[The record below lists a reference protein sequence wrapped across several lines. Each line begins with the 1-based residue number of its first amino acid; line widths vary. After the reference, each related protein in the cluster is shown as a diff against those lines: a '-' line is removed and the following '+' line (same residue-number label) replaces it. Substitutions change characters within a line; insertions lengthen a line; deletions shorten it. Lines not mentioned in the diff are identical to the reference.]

1 MTHSYDWHR
10 KDALL
15 RAKVAGARHLIA
27 RTAPRDSQA
36 ERARR
41 QAALMA
47 ATEALRVHQ
56 MNRPQQE
63 NDRE

>member
-1 MTHSYDWHR
+1 MTHPYDWQR

-15 RAKVAGARHLIA
+15 RAKVAGARHLTS
-27 RTAPRDSQA
+27 RTTPRDSMA

-47 ATEALRVHQ
+47 AEEALRVHQ
-56 MNRPQQE
+56 MNKPQE
-63 NDRE
+63 NDQ